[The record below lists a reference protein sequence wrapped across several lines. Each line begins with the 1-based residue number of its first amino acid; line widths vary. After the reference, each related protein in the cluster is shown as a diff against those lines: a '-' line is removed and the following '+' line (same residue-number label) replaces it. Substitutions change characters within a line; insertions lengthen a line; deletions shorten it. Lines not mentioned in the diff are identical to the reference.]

1 MTLGWPNEFLVVISI
16 NDAVNLPPK
25 SHPHKGVFGYKELN
39 LCLLWTCAP
48 TVGLEVE
55 RQYAMLRLR
64 LHTPMRCFPT
74 GPMRQA
80 VMEGVYLVDPFDTGM
95 VLKPTKVD
103 YEAHKG
109 EDGTVYQTG
118 NMILYIDSNPTDPV
132 FSCFWYSPKARFL
145 KGKVGDKLVRLELCE
160 PCNTCGAEFHK
171 SSGCTFDDII
181 DNIGNLDIDA
191 DIDEPTEEDI
201 QIIGTSKVIPA
212 WQKTK
217 PKQQPNKSGRQ
228 SGKDKSGAKRQGK
241 RK

>member
-1 MTLGWPNEFLVVISI
+1 MDDQDGEDSAQILTVHPFRAEREWSNSAENPFFNIENLVDHNVIPLAIKVIGPQPRTPLTTNQIHQLLQKLNIRSYIVQKQEMTLGWPNEFLVVVSI

-39 LCLLWTCAP
+39 LCFLWTCAP

-80 VMEGVYLVDPFDTGM
+80 VMEGVYLEDPFDTGM

-109 EDGTVYQTG
+109 EDGTVYRTG

-132 FSCFWYSPKARFL
+132 FLRFWQNPKA
-145 KGKVGDKLVRLELCE
+145 
-160 PCNTCGAEFHK
+160 
-171 SSGCTFDDII
+171 
-181 DNIGNLDIDA
+181 
-191 DIDEPTEEDI
+191 
-201 QIIGTSKVIPA
+201 
-212 WQKTK
+212 
-217 PKQQPNKSGRQ
+217 
-228 SGKDKSGAKRQGK
+228 
-241 RK
+241 